1 MLRHLLWNSKVFTV
15 VSMILAL
22 AFVAACGS
30 STPVE
35 EPAAMAPEATEAM
48 EAAAPETGTTEEAPA
63 TKAMV
68 AEATEVMAAT
78 PIPPATALV
87 VVKNQTFAFPLKPA
101 WVNNG
106 KFQSKVLQYVGRSN
120 PGQWDTHYCG
130 SLFSCAIQT
139 SPRFNQLV
147 EYNPVEPT
155 QIIGDLA
162 QSWEV
167 NQDGTEYTFRLHD
180 ANWQDGMPVTA
191 EDIVFSLDRITQP
204 GEIRNRTAAL
214 KDYYAHGTATAVDD
228 KTVKVP
234 LIFPAATF
242 LTTIA
247 VDYYAMYPK
256 HVAGELTQDEA
267 NCCPDSLIGSGP
279 WKFKEFKPQV
289 SWEHERNTDYFK
301 PGRPFLDGIK
311 FNIIRDIPRLLA
323 ALQLGQVD
331 LTDGLAPTYSPSN
344 AGPLQQETKGRLRT
358 IFRPGGTGKFF
369 ILTNTPPFDD
379 VRVRRAI
386 SLALNRQEVVETIYC
401 VEDVCDAKQ
410 GTFFQVD
417 RVELQDELSS
427 VPGYRLPKDLDI
439 AEAKS
444 LMAEAGYPDGFK
456 AEMNSGT
463 GQSIKVGELVTE
475 QLRRNIGI
483 DLTLKPVD
491 TATYHVHIQESTY
504 PITMVGGMGLLINDP
519 SDVLNQVF
527 AFKVEKNPDNWT
539 DPRFA
544 ELVTSQISELN
555 AEDRQAQFL
564 EMVEIL
570 RKGESHWIP
579 IVWESNVGLHDYR
592 IQNYHVP
599 QTVQQILKWEHVWWD
614 PDAVCPDPAGCEQ

>member
-1 MLRHLLWNSKVFTV
+1 MLRHWLKKTRVLTV
-15 VSMILAL
+15 VPLILAL
-22 AFVAACGS
+22 AVATACGS
-30 STPVE
+30 TTSTEPETIEREVTRQVEVVTETEVTLVVPVTRE
-35 EPAAMAPEATEAM
+35 VISEQLTVIEPT
-48 EAAAPETGTTEEAPA
+48 AAPQP
-63 TKAMV
+63 
-68 AEATEVMAAT
+68 
-78 PIPPATALV
+78 TALV

-101 WVNNG
+101 WVNDG
-106 KFQSKVLQYVGRSN
+106 QYQSKVLQYVGRSN

-162 QSWEV
+162 QSWSV
-167 NQDGTEYTFRLHD
+167 NQEGTEYTFRLHD
-180 ANWQDGMPVTA
+180 ANWHDGMPVTA
-191 EDIVFSLDRITQP
+191 EDIVYSLDRIVQP

-214 KDYYAHGTATAVDD
+214 KDFYEHGTATAVDG

-234 LIFPAATF
+234 LIFPGATF

-256 HVAGELTQDEA
+256 HVAEKLTQDEA

-331 LTDGLAPTYSPSN
+331 LTDGLAPTYSPSR
-344 AGPLQQETKGRLRT
+344 AGPMEKETKGRLRT
-358 IFRPGGTGKFF
+358 IVRPGGTGKFF

-379 VRVRRAI
+379 LRVRRAI
-386 SLALNRQEVVETIYC
+386 FLALNRQEVVETIYC
-401 VEDVCDAKQ
+401 VENTCDAKL

-417 RVELQDELSS
+417 RVELQDELPN

-444 LMAEAGYPDGFK
+444 LMAEAGFPDGFK
-456 AEMNSGT
+456 ADMNMGT
-463 GQSIKVGELVTE
+463 GLSINVGELVSE
-475 QLRRNIGI
+475 QLRKSIGI

-519 SDVLNQVF
+519 SDVLNQVY
-527 AFKVEKNPDNWT
+527 AFDVEKNPDNWT
-539 DPRFA
+539 APRFA
-544 ELVTSQISELN
+544 ELYKSQISELD
-555 AEDRQAQFL
+555 AEKRQGQFL
-564 EMVEIL
+564 EMVEFL
-570 RKGESHWIP
+570 RTGASHWIP

-592 IQNYHVP
+592 VQNYHVP

-614 PDAVCPDPAGCEQ
+614 PDATCPDPAGCEQ

>member
-1 MLRHLLWNSKVFTV
+1 MSKYWFWNARVFTV
-15 VSMILAL
+15 VPLILVL
-22 AFVAACGS
+22 AVAAACGT
-30 STPVE
+30 STPSEPDTIEREVTRQVE
-35 EPAAMAPEATEAM
+35 VVTETEVTQVVPVTREVVTEQLTVIEPT
-48 EAAAPETGTTEEAPA
+48 AAP
-63 TKAMV
+63 
-68 AEATEVMAAT
+68 AAT
-78 PIPPATALV
+78 PLV
-87 VVKNQTFAFPLKPA
+87 LIKNQTFAFPLKPA
-101 WVNNG
+101 WVNKG
-106 KFQSKVLQYVGRSN
+106 KYQSKVLQFVGRSN

-130 SLFSCAIQT
+130 SLFSCAIAT
-139 SPRFNQLV
+139 SPRFSQLV
-147 EYNPVEPT
+147 EYNPVAPT
-155 QIIGDLA
+155 EIIGDLA
-162 QSWEV
+162 QSWDV
-167 NQDGTEYTFRLHD
+167 NEDGTEYTFRIHE
-180 ANWQDGMPVTA
+180 ANWHDGIPVTA
-191 EDIVFSLDRITQP
+191 EDIVFSLDRIVEP

-214 KDYYAHGTATAVDD
+214 KDFYKHGTATVVDD

-256 HVAGELTQDEA
+256 HVAEGLSQDEA

-279 WKFKEFKPQV
+279 WRFKEFQPQI

-301 PGRPFLDGIK
+301 PDRPFLDAIR
-311 FNIIRDIPRLLA
+311 FNIIKDTARLLT
-323 ALQLGQVD
+323 ALQVGQVD
-331 LTDGLAPTYSPSN
+331 LTDGLSPTYAPN
-344 AGPLQQETKGRLRT
+344 ITRPIERDTKGRVQVKTLQ
-358 IFRPGGTGKFF
+358 GGSGKFF

-386 SLALNRQEVVETIYC
+386 SLAVNRQEIVETIYC
-401 VEDVCDAKQ
+401 QELGCDANQ

-417 RVELQDELSS
+417 LVEKQADLSS
-427 VPGYRLPKDLDI
+427 VPGYRNPKDLDI
-439 AEAKS
+439 AEAKA

-483 DLTLKPVD
+483 DLRLNPVD
-491 TATYHVHIQESTY
+491 AATYHVHIQESTY

-527 AFKVEKNPDNWT
+527 AFDVEKNPDNWT
-539 DPRFA
+539 ENRFG
-544 ELVTSQISELN
+544 ELVSAQISELD
-555 AEDRQAQFL
+555 AGQRQAQFE

-570 RKGESHWIP
+570 RRGESHWVP
-579 IVWESNVGLHDYR
+579 IVWESMGAAHDYR
-592 IQNYHVP
+592 IQNYHTP
-599 QTVQQILKWEHVWWD
+599 KTIQQVLKWDQVWWD

>member
-1 MLRHLLWNSKVFTV
+1 MLRHWLWNARVFTV
-15 VSMILAL
+15 VPLILAL
-22 AFVAACGS
+22 VFAAACGS
-30 STPVE
+30 STPVK
-35 EPAAMAPEATEAM
+35 EPPAMEPEATKAMETAPEA
-48 EAAAPETGTTEEAPA
+48 GTTEEAPA

-68 AEATEVMAAT
+68 AEATEAMAPTPAPVAT
-78 PIPPATALV
+78 PLM

-106 KFQSKVLQYVGRSN
+106 KYQSKVLQFVGRSN

-130 SLFSCAIQT
+130 SLFSCAIAT
-139 SPRFNQLV
+139 SPRFSQLV
-147 EYNPVEPT
+147 EYNPVAPT
-155 QIIGDLA
+155 EIIGDLA

-167 NQDGTEYTFRLHD
+167 NQDGTEYTFRIHE
-180 ANWQDGMPVTA
+180 ANWHDGMPVTA
-191 EDIVFSLDRITQP
+191 EDVVFSLDRIVEP

-214 KDYYAHGTATAVDD
+214 KDFYKHGTATAVDD

-256 HVAGELTQDEA
+256 HVAEGLSQDEA

-279 WKFKEFKPQV
+279 WRFKEFKPQI

-301 PGRPFLDGIK
+301 PDRPFLDAIR
-311 FNIIRDIPRLLA
+311 FNIIKDTSRLLT

-331 LTDGLAPTYSPSN
+331 LTDGLSPSYAPN
-344 AGPLQQETKGRLRT
+344 ITRPIEKDTKGRVQVKTLL
-358 IFRPGGTGKFF
+358 GGSGKFF

-379 VRVRRAI
+379 LRVRRAI
-386 SLALNRQEVVETIYC
+386 SLAVNRQEIVETIYC
-401 VEDVCDAKQ
+401 QELGCDANQ

-417 RVELQDELSS
+417 LVEKQAELSS
-427 VPGYRLPKDLDI
+427 VPGYRNPKDLDI
-439 AEAKS
+439 AEAKA
-444 LMAEAGYPDGFK
+444 LMAEAGYSEGFK
-456 AEMNSGT
+456 ADINT
-463 GQSIKVGELVTE
+463 GSSAAGLRVAELVTE
-475 QLRRNIGI
+475 QLRTNLGI
-483 DLTLKPVD
+483 DLALKPVD

-527 AFKVEKNPDNWT
+527 AFDVEKNPDNWT
-539 DPRFA
+539 EDRFGK
-544 ELVTSQISELN
+544 LVSAQISELD
-555 AEDRQAQFL
+555 AGKRQAQFE

-570 RKGESHWIP
+570 RRGESHWVP
-579 IVWESNVGLHDYR
+579 IVWESMGAAHDYR
-592 IQNYHVP
+592 IQNYHTP
-599 QTVQQILKWEHVWWD
+599 KTIQQVLKWDQVWWD